1 MKTVDHKCPNCNASI
16 NYNPK
21 DKNWVCEYCG
31 GKFTLEE
38 LKNNEENFN
47 KTNVNDSKELKKD
60 KKENEDIQEMD
71 VYHCEDCGAE
81 IIADKNTSATF
92 CVYCK
97 NTAILKSRLSDK
109 FSPSKIIPFSKTK
122 DDAIEAFKN
131 VGKGKFLMPKEF
143 SNPQN
148 IKELSGIY
156 IPFWLYSCK
165 MKGNVSGKGTKVIT
179 WSTYDY
185 IYTKTDTYS
194 VSRGGEYAFDNIPVD
209 GSVRFNDAIMNS
221 IEPFNYDEL
230 VDFSYSYLSGF
241 LSEKYDVEQNEAK
254 KITIERA
261 KNSTIDDLTSK
272 ARSHYNTFIA
282 NNKDTEILE
291 ENIEYVLL
299 PVWMVNIKYNEKM
312 YTFAMNGETG
322 KMIGDIPYSKKKLL
336 LFILILFLVLF
347 GITALITYFV

>member
-47 KTNVNDSKELKKD
+47 KTNVNNSKELKKD

-165 MKGNVSGKGTKVIT
+165 MKGNVRGKGTKVIT

-194 VSRGGEYAFDNIPVD
+194 VSRGGEYVFDNIPVD
-209 GSVRFNDAIMNS
+209 GSARFNDAIMNS

-336 LFILILFLVLF
+336 IFLLILFLVLF